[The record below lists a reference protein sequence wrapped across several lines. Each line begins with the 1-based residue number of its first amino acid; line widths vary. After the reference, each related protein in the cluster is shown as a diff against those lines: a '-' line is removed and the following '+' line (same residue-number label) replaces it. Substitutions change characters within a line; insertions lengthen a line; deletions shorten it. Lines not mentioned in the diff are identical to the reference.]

1 MTFYLLLN
9 LALIIVAAGV
19 IPVLASQDGDDS
31 TPEQQRSATQEAEAA
46 AKRMKEEQ
54 KLIGHVLAGN
64 VDKLREAVRT
74 QAEFNVELD
83 HTKTAGEQ
91 NLQVLQSEL
100 STLKSVLAEAQRNG
114 DVKKEDLATL
124 KEQVEQLSLQEKALG
139 ASTNAADNFG
149 KAQDKLLGLADE
161 WRNSM
166 VGGLISS
173 IEQGES
179 LGNTLNAVGE
189 KLVKNMHP
197 LRLIGNLVSKIQ
209 DATKDLALAQDKAI
223 TSVTKST
230 QAYGLYDDEI
240 ISINMELRTQG
251 VGLDKIGAAYT
262 TLTNTLT
269 TFDTLQSSVRRELG
283 ETSSYLQLMG
293 ADAGTVARTM
303 TTASTAFGIS
313 EISAGKFTRQVAA
326 LAGKLKIDLNKAMQD
341 FNEHAGYLA
350 MFGNKGGK
358 VFAQLATAA
367 DSLKISMGSLVAIV
381 EQFQTFEGATNAAGR
396 LNAAL
401 GGDFINNMEL
411 MKASFEDPVDA
422 LRQMKEAILA
432 GAGSFDNMNNAQK
445 LFMAKSAGLKDVGEL
460 AALLSG
466 DLEKARM
473 AQEANALSME
483 ELREHTKAT
492 QEIGELWSNT
502 LRVLAVN
509 IAPVLKKT
517 KEFVVELAD
526 LALRADEA
534 LESVGGL
541 MTVIAPFAV
550 GMGLLLFVVAPLV
563 LAIGALTP
571 GLTTLGVMAPVAGA
585 GIKGMATT
593 LGSAGTLQAM
603 AFAGLG
609 LAALGAG
616 MMVISL
622 SGAVAAKAAM
632 MLANALVK
640 MGSVG
645 EIKALSNL
653 AQHAWDLAK
662 FSTAAW
668 EAEDDIEDLA
678 TAFEK
683 LKTAT
688 TGLDGFKPFTDTIKA
703 VVELEQLGGTPVVD
717 KLVRTVVEY
726 DESKLA
732 VAAAPR
738 PATPV
743 PSQSAFPETVKLV
756 ISNKNGAAREFTAFL
771 ETKIDARIEPVVKKL
786 LRTN

>member
-31 TPEQQRSATQEAEAA
+31 TPEQQRSATQESEAA

-54 KLIGHVLAGN
+54 KLIGHVLDGN

-166 VGGLISS
+166 VGGLLSS
-173 IEQGES
+173 IEQGEN
-179 LGNTLNAVGE
+179 LGNTLSAVGQ

-209 DATKDLALAQDKAI
+209 DATTDLALAQDKAI

-251 VGLDKIGAAYT
+251 VGLDKIGAAYA

-269 TFDTLQSSVRRELG
+269 TFDTLQADVRRELG

-350 MFGNKGGK
+350 IFGNKGGK

-367 DSLKISMGSLVAIV
+367 DSLKISMGSLVNIV

-422 LRQMKEAILA
+422 LRQMKEGILA
-432 GAGSFDNMNNAQK
+432 GAGSFDSMNSAQK
-445 LFMAKSAGLKDVGEL
+445 VFMAKSAGLKDVREL

-473 AQEANALSME
+473 AQEATALSME
-483 ELREHTKAT
+483 ELNEHTKAT

-526 LALRADEA
+526 LAHRADEA

-593 LGSAGTLQAM
+593 LGSAGMLKAM

-653 AQHAWDLAK
+653 AQHALDLAK
-662 FSTAAW
+662 FSAAAW

-732 VAAAPR
+732 VATAPR
-738 PATPV
+738 PATPA